1 MSYLQTKLRSSKII
15 LKKNHTILHL
25 YLGYKIEGVVF
36 FINIKKI
43 KLENFFCEQ
52 GKSAG
57 KDTLILHIFY
67 NKCLTSVQ
75 NILNFLSF

>member
-1 MSYLQTKLRSSKII
+1 MSYLQTKLRSTKII

-36 FINIKKI
+36 FINYKTR
-43 KLENFFCEQ
+43 EFFCEQ
-52 GKSAG
+52 GKSTG
-57 KDTLILHIFY
+57 KDTLILYIFY